1 MTHVFYFAAA
11 SLLLLPFLSFGPG
24 NDLVMRG
31 STAPLVIVA
40 FVFGSIICNA
50 SISRNTKIIGFALFV
65 LATPSALL
73 ELARNINYPRYNLKR
88 LQFNRG
94 DSCDGRQG
102 DSDQLHGGERQY
114 PSWLMDA
121 NVSAPQSARSRR
133 CWTDFDNRHD

>member
-1 MTHVFYFAAA
+1 
-11 SLLLLPFLSFGPG
+11 
-24 NDLVMRG
+24 MRG

-73 ELARNINYPRYNLKR
+73 EITRNINYPRYNL
-88 LQFNRG
+88 
-94 DSCDGRQG
+94 
-102 DSDQLHGGERQY
+102 SDCTLTEAIHAMGAKGVPTNYMVESANV